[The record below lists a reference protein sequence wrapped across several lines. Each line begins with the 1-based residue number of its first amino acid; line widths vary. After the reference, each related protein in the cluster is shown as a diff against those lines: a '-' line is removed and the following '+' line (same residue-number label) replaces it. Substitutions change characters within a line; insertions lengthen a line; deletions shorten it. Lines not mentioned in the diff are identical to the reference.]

1 MTSRKCQFL
10 IFNKIEHNQGLDFM
24 VSFFFLITQI
34 LIAQKKMS
42 NDTKHTHVCV
52 LEDKEI
58 GSVENKPLAL
68 LSQ

>member
-1 MTSRKCQFL
+1 
-10 IFNKIEHNQGLDFM
+10 
-24 VSFFFLITQI
+24 
-34 LIAQKKMS
+34 MS